1 MKKIFTIFAAI
12 FIAVS
17 MVLPE
22 MANAQAPGK
31 MSYQAVIRNSEGGLL
46 ANTQLGIQI
55 SILQG
60 AATGT
65 SVYSE
70 TQTPT
75 TNSNGLVSIEIG
87 GGEDFN
93 AIDWGNGVYFIKTE
107 TDPAGGT
114 DYSIT
119 GTSQIMSVP
128 YALNAKTADNGIT
141 ATQATT
147 LAATSGTNTGD
158 QDVSGI
164 ETNATAVS
172 ALQAEQTTQD
182 AAIASNTAKSG
193 ITEEQ
198 AATLAATSGTNT
210 GDQNVSGIAANAT
223 AVSALQAEQ
232 AIQDAA
238 IASNTA
244 KSGITEE
251 QAATLAAT
259 SGTNTGDQDISGIAT
274 NTAAIALNT
283 AKVGVTT
290 AQADIVANTSGT
302 NTGDQ
307 DITGIATNATAIAL
321 NTAKVGYTEALVSAN
336 TNVAANTA
344 KVGYTEAL
352 VSANTDVA
360 ANTAKNSEADG
371 TSSGDMKYWNGN
383 AWVVIPTTI
392 NEGATLQLIGGVPT
406 WAGGTAPPPTVTSL
420 TGRVWMDRNL
430 GATQVATSST
440 DAAAYGG
447 FYQWGRDTDGHQ
459 LRTSSTTSTL
469 SAGDTPG
476 HGDFIT
482 NPSSPFD
489 WRSPQNNNLWQGVSG
504 INNPCPAGYRIP
516 TSVEWSDE
524 KASWSTGGAAG
535 AFASPLK
542 LPAAGRR
549 TYNNATVEVVGIV
562 GSYWASDISVNF
574 ANYVELSGYGNQV
587 RAQGHSIRCIKD

>member
-210 GDQNVSGIAANAT
+210 GDQ
-223 AVSALQAEQ
+223 
-232 AIQDAA
+232 
-238 IASNTA
+238 
-244 KSGITEE
+244 
-251 QAATLAAT
+251 
-259 SGTNTGDQDISGIAT
+259 DISGIAT

-283 AKVGVTT
+283 AKVGLTT
-290 AQADIVANTSGT
+290 AQADIVANTSGI

-307 DITGIATNATAIAL
+307 DITGIATNTTVIAL
-321 NTAKVGYTEALVSAN
+321 NTANWNNHTVDTDTQLDSTAIANMGFVAGSNSYSVGDFAHGGIVFWIDSTGEHGLVCAKSDQASSIRWYAG
-336 TNVAANTA
+336 TNGLTRA
-344 KVGYTEAL
+344 
-352 VSANTDVA
+352 
-360 ANTAKNSEADG
+360 
-371 TSSGDMKYWNGN
+371 SGDGLYSGKMNTTLIISSQVSIGDDTSPYAASVCQDAQIVENGITYGDWYLPSMYELDLIYQNKAVLEASALANGGTVFTSIDYWSSTELDVSI
-383 AWVVIPTTI
+383 AK
-392 NEGATLQLIGGVPT
+392 EYFFGGVQ
-406 WAGGTAPPPTVTSL
+406 GS
-420 TGRVWMDRNL
+420 NL
-430 GATQVATSST
+430 K
-440 DAAAYGG
+440 
-447 FYQWGRDTDGHQ
+447 
-459 LRTSSTTSTL
+459 
-469 SAGDTPG
+469 
-476 HGDFIT
+476 
-482 NPSSPFD
+482 
-489 WRSPQNNNLWQGVSG
+489 
-504 INNPCPAGYRIP
+504 
-516 TSVEWSDE
+516 SD
-524 KASWSTGGAAG
+524 
-535 AFASPLK
+535 L
-542 LPAAGRR
+542 
-549 TYNNATVEVVGIV
+549 N
-562 GSYWASDISVNF
+562 D
-574 ANYVELSGYGNQV
+574 V
-587 RAQGHSIRCIKD
+587 RAIRRF